1 MVIMKLNDIKVL
13 CYENEYNDGKY
24 HMLWL
29 DKNDVECEEEYDTLE
44 ELIDGYNDAYIDGGW
59 DFTWIDKEGHEFYPW
74 GKQ

>member
-1 MVIMKLNDIKVL
+1 MTLEEVKAL

-29 DKNDVECEEEYDTLE
+29 NAYDVSCEDEYNTLE
-44 ELIDGYNDAYIDGGW
+44 EMINDYNDLWINGAW

-74 GKQ
+74 TK

>member
-1 MVIMKLNDIKVL
+1 MIIMNLNNIKAL

-29 DKNDVECEEEYDTLE
+29 DANDVECEEEYETLE
-44 ELIDGYNDAYIDGGW
+44 EMIDAYNDAYIDGGW

>member
-1 MVIMKLNDIKVL
+1 MTLEEVKAL

-29 DKNDVECEEEYDTLE
+29 DKNDVECEDEYDTLE
-44 ELIDGYNDAYIDGGW
+44 ELINAYNDLYIDSAW

-74 GKQ
+74 GKK